1 MKTTQILLALG
12 SLVWLLPAEG
22 MAHPSWAGGHG
33 MGRCC
38 TEQAAFNAST
48 PMTREEFSKLRLSH
62 FAAAD
67 RNQDGYLTEE
77 ELSGLPSHGAL
88 PWHGRMMARL
98 DTNHDGR
105 IAKEEFV
112 AFTPPRLAVA
122 EGGMGSLPACAGR
135 GRGAGWRYGM
145 CGQ

>member
-12 SLVWLLPAEG
+12 SLVWLLPAGG
-22 MAHPSWAGGHG
+22 MAHPTWAGGYG

-38 TEQAAFNAST
+38 TEQAAFNADT
-48 PMTREEFSKLRLSH
+48 PMTQEEFTKLRVSH
-62 FAAAD
+62 FDAAD

-77 ELSGLPSHGAL
+77 ELSGLPSHRAGL
-88 PWHGRMMARL
+88 RHGRMLARL

-105 IAKEEFV
+105 ISEEEFV
-112 AFTPPRLAVA
+112 AFTPPWMAVA
-122 EGGMGSLPACAGR
+122 EGGKGFLLPCAGR
-135 GRGAGWRYGM
+135 GMGASWRYGM